1 MPCPKANIVLQAW
14 IFIPC
19 VLQKLQEVK
28 RKQTKTQSP
37 HLWTLDLL
45 QATLPQTTVWHLP
58 IFGDGS

>member
-28 RKQTKTQSP
+28 EKTNKNPKPSP
-37 HLWTLDLL
+37 LD
-45 QATLPQTTVWHLP
+45 
-58 IFGDGS
+58 S